1 MVIETNLL
9 SLDQSNGSTILRMID
24 IFQQYEGFHK
34 ENVMLSYR
42 GEISFD
48 LVKSMLDN
56 VEARLEQQESSLK
69 TKKKVFNVLVEC
81 FHNLSH
87 HIESSEVDLS
97 AIDRGK
103 MAVLQVWYDKKNY
116 YVSTGNHILN
126 DAVPKLEAWLKE
138 INSRDDKSLRALY
151 KEVLNNE
158 TFSKKGGGGLG
169 FIDITRKSG
178 SKMGFKF
185 HKVNKTYSFFEFN
198 VKIPKEI

>member
-1 MVIETNLL
+1 
-9 SLDQSNGSTILRMID
+9 MID
-24 IFQQYEGFHK
+24 IFQQYEVFHK
-34 ENVMLSYR
+34 DNVMLSYR

-56 VEARLEQQESSLK
+56 VELQLEGTEPSLK

-81 FHNLSH
+81 FQNLSH
-87 HIESSEVDLS
+87 HIENSESDLN

-103 MAVLQVWYDKKNY
+103 MAILQVWYDKKNY

-126 DAVPKLEAWLKE
+126 DAIPKLESWLKE
-138 INSRDDKSLRALY
+138 INSRDEKSLRALY

-178 SKMGFKF
+178 SKMVFKF
-185 HKVNKTYSFFEFN
+185 HQINKVYSFFEFN

>member
-1 MVIETNLL
+1 
-9 SLDQSNGSTILRMID
+9 MID
-24 IFQQYEGFHK
+24 IFQQYEVFHK
-34 ENVMLSYR
+34 DNVMLSYR

-56 VEARLEQQESSLK
+56 VELRLEGIEPSLK

-81 FHNLSH
+81 FQNLSH
-87 HIESSEVDLS
+87 HIENSESDLN

-126 DAVPKLEAWLKE
+126 EAIPKLEAWLKE
-138 INSRDDKSLRALY
+138 INSRDEKSLRALY

-185 HKVNKTYSFFEFN
+185 HQINKVYSFFEFN